1 MSPYHYLYTTILSH
15 VTGMKDYLERY
26 AGAIQ
31 TISKDLETNISWD
44 PKDRTELIAQ
54 LDEMVPKDQLQ
65 VCGEGL

>member
-1 MSPYHYLYTTILSH
+1 
-15 VTGMKDYLERY
+15 MKDYLERY